1 MFRNFF
7 LCCCCCCCRIITVV
21 LALWFPCCR
30 LLVGRGRGC
39 VAAADAGISHGGQ
52 FVYFA
57 LWKITKNT
65 VVFCKYVLRSR
76 FFFGQLQF
84 GLKIVCISYP
94 QEFDFG
100 LLKHSSSHL
109 TQRISTPETKYFHN
123 RTEKWRKYFKCRR
136 GNLHWTVRKMFL
148 FRKEK
153 FRINIFVVQLQ

>member
-7 LCCCCCCCRIITVV
+7 LCCCCCCCCIITVV

-84 GLKIVCISYP
+84 GSQNCLYKLSSRIWFWPIKTFIFTPDSTNFHTRDKIFP
-94 QEFDFG
+94 Q
-100 LLKHSSSHL
+100 
-109 TQRISTPETKYFHN
+109 QN
-123 RTEKWRKYFKCRR
+123 RKVKK
-136 GNLHWTVRKMFL
+136 
-148 FRKEK
+148 
-153 FRINIFVVQLQ
+153 IF